1 MIKKERDYY
10 LKVIMVLLGSLI
22 YAVAINAFII
32 PHKLLSGGV
41 AGIALLLEYVFEIP
55 SAYWILVINIPI
67 FLIGY
72 RLLDKEFIFLSF
84 IGMISMSIFLIL
96 TKDLVTML
104 QLRDIVISTLFGA
117 IVSGIGMGVIFK
129 QGASQGGTDIIAII
143 IRKNNGAKISTLY
156 FALNGII
163 VMFGVFVTS
172 LQLTLYTM
180 VLMYLKS
187 IVIDKVINSFN
198 KKKILMIIT
207 SKEEEV
213 SKAIMNKIGRGT
225 TFLYGEGAYTRTKR
239 RIIYCLVYENEL
251 NRVIK
256 LIEEIDTT
264 ALISISEAIDVQG
277 NGFLKP
283 SI

>member
-22 YAVAINAFII
+22 YAIAINAFII

-41 AGIALLLEYVFEIP
+41 AGIALLLEYVFEVP

-96 TKDLVTML
+96 TKDLVTIL

-117 IVSGIGMGVIFK
+117 IVSGIGMGLIFK

-156 FALNGII
+156 FILNGII
-163 VMFGVFVTS
+163 VMFGIFVTS

-180 VLMYLKS
+180 ILMYLKS